1 MPDVPDTAAPAR
13 HRMQPLPRIIRFAIT
28 GAANTVVGFSILL
41 SALWLGFSDVLA
53 NLIGFSAGLAL
64 GFVANRQWTFAMQGR
79 VRLAEVAR
87 YLVGFALAWGL
98 NISVVLIGVEAGMA
112 GSPLIHLAGIAVY
125 SAALYLFSRRFVF
138 I

>member
-1 MPDVPDTAAPAR
+1 
-13 HRMQPLPRIIRFAIT
+13 MQPLPQIIRFAIT

-64 GFVANRQWTFAMQGR
+64 GFVANRQWTFAVKGR

-87 YLVGFALAWGL
+87 YLAGFGLAWGL

-125 SAALYLFSRRFVF
+125 STALYLFSRRFVF
-138 I
+138 S